1 MVEQGPRD
9 SDRGELQYD
18 NEFWRFSL
26 AVYEPSDVANECL
39 ALQEALGLN
48 VNILLF
54 CAWLGNRSIDL
65 SPSDIEAASRFVAR
79 WHDSVVRLLRSVR
92 RQIKT
97 DYGNEFANLR
107 ARVKEIE
114 LEAEQIEQA
123 MLFAFAKDIQR
134 SRAGTDQRDVIAR
147 NVNEYIA
154 MMSRDVPPKS
164 SQPTVPFLVRAAQ
177 RLKS

>member
-9 SDRGELQYD
+9 SDRGALQYD

-39 ALQEALGLN
+39 ALQEALGLD

-54 CAWLGNRSIDL
+54 CAWLGNRSIAL
-65 SPSDIEAASRFVAR
+65 SRSDIEAASRVVAR
-79 WHDSVVRLLRSVR
+79 WHDSVVRPLRSVR
-92 RQIKT
+92 WQIKM
-97 DYGNEFANLR
+97 DYGDEFANLR

-123 MLFAFAKDIQR
+123 MLFAFAQDIQ
-134 SRAGTDQRDVIAR
+134 SSLASADDRDAIAR

-154 MMSRDVPPKS
+154 MMSSPALSGLAAPS
-164 SQPTVPFLVRAAQ
+164 LIRAAH
-177 RLKS
+177 RSTR

>member
-1 MVEQGPRD
+1 LVEQCPRD

-39 ALQEALGLN
+39 ALQEALGLD

-54 CAWLGNRSIDL
+54 CAWLGNRSIAL
-65 SPSDIEAASRFVAR
+65 SRSDIEAASRIVAR
-79 WHDSVVRLLRSVR
+79 WHDSVVRPLRSVR
-92 RQIKT
+92 RQIKA
-97 DYGNEFANLR
+97 DYDEFANLR

-123 MLFAFAKDIQR
+123 MLFAFAKDIQK
-134 SRAGTDQRDVIAR
+134 SRAGTNQRDVIAR
-147 NVNEYIA
+147 NINEYIA
-154 MMSRDVPPKS
+154 MMSRDVPPKL
-164 SQPTVPFLVRAAQ
+164 SQLTVPFLVRAAQ